1 MRRKTTSWPAALLR
15 VALLAMG
22 LLVPPAANA
31 QEDAPSAPPQ
41 SKVPNF
47 RVNVGLVPVFVS
59 VTDKSGAPI
68 GGLERDDFALFENGK
83 AQKIAVFER
92 DTSAPLAIVL
102 SVDLSASVFKDFA
115 QEQQAAVQFAKRV
128 LRPQDRADLLAF
140 SDGTRE
146 VTGFTKDAK
155 RIANGLASL
164 HPGNGGTAFYSSI
177 QLASQLL
184 VPEHGRRVLVIIS
197 DGGNTVNGVTYQDA
211 LDEAVRDE
219 VMIYSIIDVPV
230 AASAGRDLGGEH
242 AMITLSEQTG
252 GRAYYADQ
260 ASLER
265 IFDRIADDLRTQ
277 YLLGYYPRKRAP
289 EEEQAGFRS
298 IAVKVK
304 MSDAASNAKYSVRN
318 RPGYYAKASE

>member
-1 MRRKTTSWPAALLR
+1 MRRRRTGWPA
-15 VALLAMG
+15 G
-22 LLVPPAANA
+22 LLGLGALAIGLLTLPAATA
-31 QEDAPSAPPQ
+31 QEDAPQ

-47 RVNVGLVPVFVS
+47 RVDVGLVPVFVS
-59 VTDKSGAPI
+59 VTDKAGAPI
-68 GGLERDDFALFENGK
+68 GGLERDDFALFENGR
-83 AQKIAVFER
+83 AQKISVFER

-115 QEQQAAVQFAKRV
+115 QEQQAAFQFAKRV

-146 VTGFTKDAK
+146 VTGFTKDPK
-155 RIANGLASL
+155 RIANGLGSL
-164 HPGNGGTAFYSSI
+164 HGGNGGTAFYSSI
-177 QLASQLL
+177 QLASRLL
-184 VPEHGRRVLVIIS
+184 GPEHGRRVLVIIS

-219 VMIYSIIDVPV
+219 VMIYSIIGVPV

-277 YLLGYYPRKRAP
+277 YLLGYYPRKRGP
-289 EEEQAGFRS
+289 EEEEGFRS
-298 IAVKVK
+298 IAVK
-304 MSDAASNAKYSVRN
+304 MSDVASSGKYSIRN
-318 RPGYYAKASE
+318 RPGYYSKPSE